1 MIKDFPKI
9 SLKHVNFFLEKK
21 PFFFNFSTVLSNSG
35 ITVIVGPNGSGKT
48 LLLKLIIGLIKPQS
62 GRISLG
68 EGVKKIRIGYV
79 SQNIIF
85 LRRNVYQNIAYPLQ
99 VRGQKK
105 KDVFE
110 RVSYLLEKFGFE
122 EKKSL
127 SARNL
132 SVGNKQYLSIIR
144 SVAND
149 PNLLIL
155 DEPSSNLDHKY
166 SKKLEDV
173 LKDEK
178 EKGKKII
185 LVTHD
190 IFQAKRLG
198 EEIIFLKNGK
208 IVEQSSKKNFF
219 SSNNKLVKKLVRG
232 DLF

>member
-1 MIKDFPKI
+1 M
-9 SLKHVNFFLEKK
+9 
-21 PFFFNFSTVLSNSG
+21 
-35 ITVIVGPNGSGKT
+35 
-48 LLLKLIIGLIKPQS
+48 
-62 GRISLG
+62 
-68 EGVKKIRIGYV
+68 
-79 SQNIIF
+79 
-85 LRRNVYQNIAYPLQ
+85 
-99 VRGQKK
+99 
-105 KDVFE
+105 
-110 RVSYLLEKFGFE
+110 LEKFGFE